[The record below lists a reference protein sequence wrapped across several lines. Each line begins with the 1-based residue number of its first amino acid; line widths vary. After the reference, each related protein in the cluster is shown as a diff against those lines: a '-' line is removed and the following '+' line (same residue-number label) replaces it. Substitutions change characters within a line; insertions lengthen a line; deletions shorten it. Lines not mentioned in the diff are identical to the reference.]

1 MTFQFHYIWFSA
13 VLCENFPDLIASK
26 KKSTFVLNIKD
37 ANLIILLILSF
48 FCSMKVRGVGTIL
61 MISMFFLYLRTS

>member
-13 VLCENFPDLIASK
+13 VLYENFPDLTASK
-26 KKSTFVLNIKD
+26 KKSTFVLYIKD
-37 ANLIILLILSF
+37 ANLIILLTLSF